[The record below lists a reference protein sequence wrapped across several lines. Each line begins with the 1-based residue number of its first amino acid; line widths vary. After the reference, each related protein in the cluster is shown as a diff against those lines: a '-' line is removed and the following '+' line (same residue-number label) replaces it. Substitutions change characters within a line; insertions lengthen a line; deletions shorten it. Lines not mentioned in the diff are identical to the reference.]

1 MKREIITPLIKFIA
15 SGAYSGYSP
24 VAPGTAGSV
33 VGILIY
39 LLAFSFQLSAFS
51 YFLLTISIVLI
62 GIWVSGKAEE
72 IFTKEEEALPA
83 SHCNASQQ
91 WEPCPSLRRR
101 GKRGGKD
108 SQKIVIDE
116 IAGMLISLFMLP
128 HGFWIAVSGFLIFRI
143 IDISK
148 PFYILE
154 RLPSGFGVMMDDV
167 AAGIATNLI
176 LRTFLFLI

>member
-1 MKREIITPLIKFIA
+1 MSNELIKFIA
-15 SGAYSGYSP
+15 TGAYSGYSP
-24 VAPGTAGSV
+24 IAPGTAGSA

-39 LLAFSFQLSAFS
+39 LLAVSCQLSAFS
-51 YFLLTISIVLI
+51 YLLITISIILI

-72 IFTKEEEALPA
+72 IFEKEEDDLPLI
-83 SHCNASQQ
+83 
-91 WEPCPSLRRR
+91 PSLRRR

-128 HGFWIAVSGFLIFRI
+128 HGFFTVLSGFIIFRVL
-143 IDISK
+143 DIAK

-154 RLPSGFGVMMDDV
+154 RLPRGWGVMMDDV
-167 AAGIATNLI
+167 AAGIATNMIFRVVL
-176 LRTFLFLI
+176 LLL